1 MAVGGYGRG
10 EMALHSD
17 VDIAF
22 VTPWKPTGWTE
33 TAIEAILYLLWDL
46 GLKVGHSTRTRRRGD
61 PRRRGA
67 TIRSAP
73 RSSRRATS
81 GATRRSSTRSRR
93 ASGRR
98 SSPATS
104 PPSSRRSSTSATR
117 ATGGWATAATSSS
130 PTSRKARAA
139 CATSTRSSGSA
150 NMPIGC
156 ASVAEL
162 VEVGLLSADG
172 AAPVPARR
180 ALPLGG
186 ALPPP
191 SRRRPRRGA
200 ADLRLSARDR
210 GADELCRPARQIA
223 GRALHAPLF
232 PAREDGRRPDR
243 RLPRPSRREV
253 RRARAPHRPARLPPP
268 ARASSKASCSTA
280 AGSPFPTTTF
290 FAEDPVR
297 LIQHVRARRP
307 PRARNPSAGDARR
320 RPQRQADR
328 RRRCAPIPRANALF
342 LDVLTSPRDP
352 ETVLRW
358 MNEAGVFGRFIPDF
372 GRVVA
377 QMQFD
382 MYHHY
387 TVDEHSIRAIGLLSR
402 IERGELKEDH
412 PLATALVP
420 ADRLAPR
427 ALCRG
432 AAPRHRQGPRR
443 RP

>member
-22 VTPWKPTGWTE
+22 VTPWKATGWTE
-33 TAIEAILYLLWDL
+33 KVIEAILYLLWDL
-46 GLKVGHSTRTRRRGD
+46 GLKVGHSHPQRRRGD
-61 PRRRGA
+61 PRRRRP

-81 GATRRSSTRSRR
+81 GATRRSTTRSRR

-104 PPSSRRSSTSATR
+104 RAFVKEKLDERDARHKRMGDSRYVVEPNVKEGKGGLRDLHALFWIGKYAYRLR
-117 ATGGWATAATSSS
+117 A
-130 PTSRKARAA
+130 
-139 CATSTRSSGSA
+139 
-150 NMPIGC
+150 
-156 ASVAEL
+156 VAEL
-162 VEVGLLSADG
+162 VEVGLLSRRR

-191 SRRRPRRGA
+191 PRRRPRRGA

-253 RRARAPHRPARLPPP
+253 RAARPPHRPARLPPP
-268 ARASSKASCSTA
+268 AGQARRLHARPRPARHPRRRFPRRGSGA
-280 AGSPFPTTTF
+280 AGP
-290 FAEDPVR
+290 D
-297 LIQHVRARRP
+297 VRARRP
-307 PRARNPSAGDARR
+307 PRPRNPPAGDARR
-320 RPQRQADR
+320 RARRQADR
-328 RRRCAPIPRANALF
+328 RQGARRSARQRAVPRRADLPARSRRRCC
-342 LDVLTSPRDP
+342 
-352 ETVLRW
+352 
-358 MNEAGVFGRFIPDF
+358 AG
-372 GRVVA
+372 
-377 QMQFD
+377 
-382 MYHHY
+382 
-387 TVDEHSIRAIGLLSR
+387 
-402 IERGELKEDH
+402 
-412 PLATALVP
+412 
-420 ADRLAPR
+420 
-427 ALCRG
+427 
-432 AAPRHRQGPRR
+432 
-443 RP
+443 